1 MATLPWWGYTIF
13 VLVTTHLMII
23 SVTLFLHRNQS
34 HRAFTLHKAVS
45 HFFRG
50 WLWLTTG
57 IVTRQWVAVHRKH
70 HATVETNDDPH
81 SPQLLGI
88 HRVLWLGLP
97 LYRRAAADR
106 GTLDKYGSGT
116 PDDWIERNI
125 YARFPNTGIALLL
138 ILELLAFGPLAGTL
152 VWLVPMIW
160 IPFWAAGVINGL
172 GHFLGYRN
180 YELEDASR
188 NIVPWGIIIGGEELH
203 NNHHAFAGSARFSA
217 KPWEID
223 LGWFYIRMLERLSL
237 ANAPR
242 QPPVL
247 ITRSDTI
254 CCDIETLRALIGN
267 RFEIMADYAREV
279 VTTVCQDE
287 ARAIRNISRSK
298 FRMFRNASKLIL
310 RENTQLNP
318 HAQQRLTYALIL
330 SPRISTVYDAK
341 LRLQEI
347 WIIGHR
353 LTRTICRKAKR
364 IPTATRLIPSLGLDS
379 KKPSRGGLLGV
390 SIDNF
395 T

>member
-23 SVTLFLHRNQS
+23 SVTLFLHRHQS

-81 SPQLLGI
+81 SPQILGI
-88 HRVLWLGLP
+88 HRVLWLGLL

-106 GTLDKYGSGT
+106 ETLDKYGSGT

-138 ILELLAFGPLAGTL
+138 ILELFAFGPLAGTL
-152 VWLVPMIW
+152 VWLVQMIW
-160 IPFWAAGVINGL
+160 IPFWAAGIINGL

-188 NIVPWGIIIGGEELH
+188 NFVPWGIIIGGEELH
-203 NNHHAFAGSARFSA
+203 NNHHAFAGSARFST

-223 LGWFYIRMLERLSL
+223 LGWFYIRMLEHLSL

-254 CCDIETLRALIGN
+254 CCDIETLRAFIGN

-298 FRMFRNASKLIL
+298 FRMFRKASKLML
-310 RENTQLNP
+310 RENARLNP
-318 HAQQRLTYALIL
+318 HAQQRLTYALTL

-347 WIIGHR
+347 WQRSSESSEILIQQLDIWCRHAESSGIDSLAQFAEKLKGYR
-353 LTRTICRKAKR
+353 L
-364 IPTATRLIPSLGLDS
+364 LLD
-379 KKPSRGGLLGV
+379 
-390 SIDNF
+390 
-395 T
+395 

>member
-13 VLVTTHLMII
+13 VLVTTHLTIV

-34 HRAFTLHKAVS
+34 HRAFSLHKAVS

-50 WLWLTTG
+50 WLWFTAG

-81 SPQLLGI
+81 SPQILGI
-88 HRVLWLGLP
+88 HRVLWLGLL
-97 LYRRAAADR
+97 LYRRAAANR
-106 GTLDKYGSGT
+106 ETLDKYGNGT

-125 YARFPNTGIALLL
+125 YARFPNAGIALLL

-152 VWLVPMIW
+152 VWLAQMIW

-188 NIVPWGIIIGGEELH
+188 NIVPWGILIGGEELH

-223 LGWFYIRMLERLSL
+223 LGWFYIRMLEHLSL
-237 ANAPR
+237 ANASR

-298 FRMFRNASKLIL
+298 FRMFRKASKLIL
-310 RENTQLNP
+310 RENAKLNS
-318 HAQQRLTYALIL
+318 HAQQRLTYALTL

-347 WIIGHR
+347 WQRSSESSEILIQQLDNWCRHAESSGIDSLAKFAEKLKGYR
-353 LTRTICRKAKR
+353 L
-364 IPTATRLIPSLGLDS
+364 LLD
-379 KKPSRGGLLGV
+379 
-390 SIDNF
+390 
-395 T
+395 

>member
-1 MATLPWWGYTIF
+1 
-13 VLVTTHLMII
+13 MII
-23 SVTLFLHRNQS
+23 SVTLFLHRHQS

-81 SPQLLGI
+81 SPQILGI
-88 HRVLWLGLP
+88 HRVLWLGLL

-106 GTLDKYGSGT
+106 ETLDKYGSGT

-125 YARFPNTGIALLL
+125 YARFPNTGITLLL
-138 ILELLAFGPLAGTL
+138 ILELFAFGPLAGTL
-152 VWLVPMIW
+152 VWLVQMIW
-160 IPFWAAGVINGL
+160 IPFWAAGIINGL

-203 NNHHAFAGSARFSA
+203 NNHHAFAGSARFST

-223 LGWFYIRMLERLSL
+223 LGWFYIRMLEHLSL

-254 CCDIETLRALIGN
+254 CCDIETLRAFIGN

-287 ARAIRNISRSK
+287 ARAIRNISRSR

-318 HAQQRLTYALIL
+318 HAQQRLTYALTL

-347 WIIGHR
+347 WQRSSESSEILIQQLDNWCRHAESSGIDSLAQFAEKLKGYR
-353 LTRTICRKAKR
+353 L
-364 IPTATRLIPSLGLDS
+364 LLD
-379 KKPSRGGLLGV
+379 
-390 SIDNF
+390 
-395 T
+395 

>member
-1 MATLPWWGYTIF
+1 MATLPWWGYILI
-13 VLVTTHLMII
+13 VLATTHLTII
-23 SVTLFLHRNQS
+23 SVTLFLHRNQA
-34 HRAFTLHKAVS
+34 HRAFSLHKVVS

-50 WLWLTTG
+50 WLWLTAG

-81 SPQLLGI
+81 SPQILGV
-88 HRVLWLGLP
+88 HRVLWLGLF
-97 LYRRAAADR
+97 LYRKAAADR
-106 GTLDKYGSGT
+106 ETLNKYGSGT

-125 YARFPNTGIALLL
+125 YTRFPNTGITLLL

-152 VWLVPMIW
+152 VWLAQMVW

-180 YELEDASR
+180 YELGDASR
-188 NIVPWGIIIGGEELH
+188 NIVPWGILIGGEELH

-217 KPWEID
+217 NPWEID
-223 LGWFYIRMLERLSL
+223 LGWLYIRMLEYLGL
-237 ANAPR
+237 ATAPK

-247 ITRSDTI
+247 ITRSDAT
-254 CCDIETLRALIGN
+254 CCDIETIRALISN

-298 FRMFRNASKLIL
+298 FRIFRGASNLIL
-310 RENTQLNP
+310 REKTRLNSRAQEKLT
-318 HAQQRLTYALIL
+318 HALTL
-330 SPRISTVYDAK
+330 SPRISTVYEAK

-347 WIIGHR
+347 WQRSSASSEILIQQLNDWCRHAESSGIRSLELFAEKLKGYR
-353 LTRTICRKAKR
+353 L
-364 IPTATRLIPSLGLDS
+364 
-379 KKPSRGGLLGV
+379 LL
-390 SIDNF
+390 N
-395 T
+395 

>member
-1 MATLPWWGYTIF
+1 MANLPWWGYTVI
-13 VLVTTHLMII
+13 VLVTTHLTII

-34 HRAFTLHKAVS
+34 HRAFSLHKAVS

-70 HATVETNDDPH
+70 HATVEANDDPH
-81 SPQLLGI
+81 SPQILGI
-88 HRVLWLGLP
+88 HRVLWLGLL

-106 GTLDKYGSGT
+106 ETLNKYGSGT

-125 YARFPNTGIALLL
+125 YARFPNTGITVLLV
-138 ILELLAFGPLAGTL
+138 LELLAFGPLAGML
-152 VWLVPMIW
+152 VWLAQMIW

-180 YELEDASR
+180 YELDDASR
-188 NIVPWGIIIGGEELH
+188 NIIPWGILIGGEELH

-223 LGWFYIRMLERLSL
+223 LGWFYIRMLEHLSL
-237 ANAPR
+237 ANASK

-267 RFEIMADYAREV
+267 RFVIMADYAREV
-279 VTTVCQDE
+279 VATVCQDE
-287 ARAIRNISRSK
+287 ARAIRSISRSK
-298 FRMFRNASKLIL
+298 FRIFRRASKLIP
-310 RENTQLNP
+310 RENTRLNS
-318 HAQQRLTYALIL
+318 HAQKKLTHALAL
-330 SPRISTVYDAK
+330 SPRINTVYDAK

-347 WIIGHR
+347 WQRSSASSEVLIQQLDNWCGQAESSGIDSLAQFAAKLKGYR
-353 LTRTICRKAKR
+353 L
-364 IPTATRLIPSLGLDS
+364 LLD
-379 KKPSRGGLLGV
+379 
-390 SIDNF
+390 
-395 T
+395 

>member
-1 MATLPWWGYTIF
+1 MATLPWWGFTIF

-34 HRAFTLHKAVS
+34 HRAFALHKAVS

-81 SPQLLGI
+81 SPQILGI
-88 HRVLWLGLP
+88 HRVLWLGLL

-106 GTLDKYGSGT
+106 ETLDKYGSGT

-138 ILELLAFGPLAGTL
+138 ILEILAFGPLVGTL
-152 VWLVPMIW
+152 VWLVQMIW
-160 IPFWAAGVINGL
+160 IPFWAAGIINGL

-188 NIVPWGIIIGGEELH
+188 NIVPWGILIGGEELH

-223 LGWFYIRMLERLSL
+223 LGWLYIRMLEHLSL
-237 ANAPR
+237 ANASR

-279 VTTVCQDE
+279 VTTVCQEE

-298 FRMFRNASKLIL
+298 FRMFRKASKLML
-310 RENTQLNP
+310 RENAKLNP
-318 HAQQRLTYALIL
+318 HAQKRLTYALTL

-347 WIIGHR
+347 WHR
-353 LTRTICRKAKR
+353 SSESSEILLQQLAHWCRHAESSGIDSLAQFAEKLKGY
-364 IPTATRLIPSLGLDS
+364 RLLLD
-379 KKPSRGGLLGV
+379 
-390 SIDNF
+390 
-395 T
+395 

>member
-1 MATLPWWGYTIF
+1 MTTLPWWGYTVI
-13 VLVTTHLMII
+13 VLVTTHLTII

-34 HRAFTLHKAVS
+34 HRAFSLHKVVS

-57 IVTRQWVAVHRKH
+57 IVTQQWVAVHRKH

-81 SPQLLGI
+81 SPQILGI
-88 HRVLWLGLP
+88 HRVLWLGL
-97 LYRRAAADR
+97 LVYRRAAANR
-106 GTLDKYGSGT
+106 ETLNKYGNGT

-125 YARFPNTGIALLL
+125 YARFPNTGLTLLL

-152 VWLVPMIW
+152 VWLAQMIW

-188 NIVPWGIIIGGEELH
+188 NIIPWGILIGGEELH

-217 KPWEID
+217 NPWEID
-223 LGWFYIRMLERLSL
+223 LGWLYIRMLEYLGL
-237 ANAPR
+237 ATAPK

-247 ITRSDTI
+247 ITRSDAT
-254 CCDIETLRALIGN
+254 CCDIETIRALISN

-287 ARAIRNISRSK
+287 ARAIRNISRSN
-298 FRMFRNASKLIL
+298 FRIFRGASNLIL
-310 RENTQLNP
+310 REKTRLNSRAQEKLT
-318 HAQQRLTYALIL
+318 HALTL
-330 SPRISTVYDAK
+330 SPRISTVYEAK
-341 LRLQEI
+341 HRLQEI
-347 WIIGHR
+347 WQRSSASSEILIQQLDNWCRHAESSGIDSLERFAEKLKGYR
-353 LTRTICRKAKR
+353 L
-364 IPTATRLIPSLGLDS
+364 LLD
-379 KKPSRGGLLGV
+379 
-390 SIDNF
+390 
-395 T
+395 